1 MRSNTNIVLK
11 IFTKSQVERPCLNI
25 HLQYCKLYL
34 LDVHQQRGEL
44 LEVCLG
50 VIVID
55 PVHDAAEVPVHL
67 LQLLGDLHDGF
78 QLFFAPRTLFD
89 LGQIILEDNVK
100 IEEIYKHF

>member
-11 IFTKSQVERPCLNI
+11 IFTKSQVERPCLTISIYN
-25 HLQYCKLYL
+25 KLYL

-50 VIVID
+50 VIVVD
-55 PVHDAAEVPVHL
+55 PVHDAAEVLVHL

>member
-1 MRSNTNIVLK
+1 M
-11 IFTKSQVERPCLNI
+11 ERPCLNI
-25 HLQYCKLYL
+25 HLKYFKFYL
-34 LDVHQQRGEL
+34 LDVHQQRREL
-44 LEVCLG
+44 LEVGLR
-50 VIVID
+50 VVVVD

-67 LQLLGDLHDGF
+67 LQLLGDLHDRF